1 MEETIFINLSDI
13 NPIISESNGF
23 KSLFDGVFR
32 KLPQPSVSPPE
43 IMCKLPISEE
53 TEENDSLQIPK
64 KYNFENFEELFLN
77 SQESLKKIQKN
88 KELFEEENKKLQEL
102 FKKNFEE
109 VLNKLRFWDINP
121 LPYEVL
127 KYFFENKEHIINL
140 DEDLV
145 KYFEE
150 INIIIKTKKD
160 DLRYEAARIG
170 SLNLFKII
178 HGVFRKL
185 QTPAAPRRACPEC
198 GAAENGYTW
207 NTYTCICVARNG
219 YLECLKYL
227 HENGCPWNEELCE
240 KAAENGHLDCLRYA
254 YENGCPWDEVTCSGA
269 ASSGQLDCLRY
280 AHENGCPWSS
290 NTCYLAAQ
298 NGHLDCL
305 RYAHEHG
312 CPWCSNT
319 CESAASNGHL
329 DCLRYAHEHGC
340 PWYESTC
347 RNASANGHLDC
358 LRYAHEHGCP
368 WDKLTYEWAKNDEI
382 YDYLEGKNF
391 PIN

>member
-1 MEETIFINLSDI
+1 MEETIFINFSDI
-13 NPIISESNGF
+13 NPIISESNVF
-23 KSLFDGVFR
+23 KELFD
-32 KLPQPSVSPPE
+32 
-43 IMCKLPISEE
+43 E
-53 TEENDSLQIPK
+53 TEKNEGIYIPK
-64 KYNFENFEELFLN
+64 KYNFENIEELFLN

-102 FKKNFEE
+102 HKKSFEE

-127 KYFFENKEHIINL
+127 KYFFENKEYISAAPSRVYPGCGATGLTEGCGSLRNTPNL
-140 DEDLV
+140 DEDLIN
-145 KYFEE
+145 YFEE
-150 INIIIKTKKD
+150 INIILKTKKD
-160 DLRYEAARIG
+160 DLRSEAARIG

-178 HGVFRKL
+178 H
-185 QTPAAPRRACPEC
+185 EY
-198 GAAENGYTW
+198 GYTW
-207 NTYTCICVARNG
+207 NIWTCISVAKNG

-254 YENGCPWDEVTCSGA
+254 HENGCPWDELTCSGA

-290 NTCYLAAQ
+290 HTCTFAAQ
-298 NGHLDCL
+298 NGHYDCL
-305 RYAHEHG
+305 VYAHENG

-319 CESAASNGHL
+319 CESAASNGRL

-358 LRYAHEHGCP
+358 LWYAHDHGCP

-382 YDYLEGKNF
+382 FD
-391 PIN
+391 